1 MAETNFYKDFCKDRF
16 DTDEEKIDT
25 LMITVQNGL
34 SHRMKRIERMQWL
47 IASIVIGKIVVEFF
61 VL

>member
-1 MAETNFYKDFCKDRF
+1 MDSYYKDVCKDRF
-16 DTDEEKIDT
+16 DIHEEKIDT

-47 IASIVIGKIVVEFF
+47 IASIVIGKIVVEF
-61 VL
+61 LL